1 MRSGACAD
9 SLSLV
14 LAPYTSRYR
23 PAHPSNCLSGGDWGV
38 SRLYSLNLFGNPTL
52 APTEAPDLVSSGAAH
67 LFYQKQF

>member
-23 PAHPSNCLSGGDWGV
+23 PAHPSNCLS
-38 SRLYSLNLFGNPTL
+38 LPALQPSLNLFGNPTL